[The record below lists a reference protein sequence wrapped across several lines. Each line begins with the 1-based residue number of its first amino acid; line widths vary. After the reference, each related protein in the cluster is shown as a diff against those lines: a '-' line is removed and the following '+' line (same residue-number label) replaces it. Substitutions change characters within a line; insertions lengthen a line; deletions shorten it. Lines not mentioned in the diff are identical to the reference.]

1 MNMRVLVVESD
12 RRAADGAV
20 AELRG
25 AGHHVMRC
33 HETDL
38 PAFPCNA
45 LCDLGQ
51 CPLEEDAGIDVVVDF
66 RTRPYPRP
74 TPYED
79 GVSCALRP
87 HVPLVVAGTSALN
100 PFARWTSAIAASDDE
115 VVEACERAMEVPI
128 EHLAAPARTEVQRR
142 LRLQPG
148 VAEVSDVVVR
158 RSKGGQLDA
167 IVLLPD
173 EADEIEDELAVAV
186 ADVLRAHDRFAPRV
200 NVAVERHPRR
210 ELISSGRSSLPR

>member
-1 MNMRVLVVESD
+1 MRVLVVESD

-20 AELRG
+20 AELRS

-45 LCDLGQ
+45 LCGEGA
-51 CPLEEDAGIDVVVDF
+51 CPLEEDAGIDVVVDY

-74 TPYED
+74 TPFED
-79 GVSCALRP
+79 GVTCALRH

-100 PFARWTSAIAASDDE
+100 PFDKWTSAIATSDQD
-115 VVEACERAMEVPI
+115 VVAACERAIELPI
-128 EHLAAPARTEVQRR
+128 EQLATPARAEVRRR

-148 VAEVSDVVVR
+148 VAEATDVVVR

-186 ADVLRAHDRFAPRV
+186 AGVLRAHYRFAPRV

-210 ELISSGRSSLPR
+210 DLMRTVQS